1 MATID
6 ITNSAELTAQ
16 VNNNLPPKRFLSSFL
31 RPLTHNTKD
40 VMIDFVNGSQTL
52 APFIRDGQAA
62 VVSGRDGFSTRSVHC
77 YDIALKRIT
86 SALDCLKRLPGEAP
100 VVGNAMSPNE
110 RAATLLAAD
119 MADLMNKVNRTTEKV
134 VSDAFFTGA
143 ISITDV
149 NGNAI
154 DSIDFGAKA
163 THLNT
168 TSKGWSTSSYKG
180 IVNDLDDA
188 AILIAQDSGLTA
200 TDVVMGSDAAKAAMS
215 NDHFLK
221 QLDVKSL
228 NIGNVELVTKLQG
241 NGARLLGMVD
251 GMRVWRYDEIFKD
264 ASGNVNSMV
273 PASKVLVLSADMAAT
288 LHYGVT
294 GDVENGFFEGVASS
308 STWYEKDP
316 SAQWLRVRSAPLPVL
331 EQIDGCAVITA

>member
-31 RPLTHNTKD
+31 RVLTHNTKD
-40 VMIDFVNGSQTL
+40 VMIDFVEGSQTL
-52 APFIRDGQAA
+52 APFVRDGQEST
-62 VVSGRDGFSTRSVHC
+62 VSTRNGFNTRSVHC
-77 YDIALKRIT
+77 YDIPIKRIT

-110 RAATLLAAD
+110 RAAALLGMD
-119 MADLMNKVNRTTEKV
+119 LQDLMNKVNRTVEKI

-143 ISITDV
+143 VSITDV
-149 NGNAI
+149 YGNAI
-154 DSIDFGAKA
+154 DSIDFGAKY

-168 TSKGWSTSSYKG
+168 SSKGWSTSSYKG
-180 IVNDLDDA
+180 IVNDIDDA
-188 AILIAQDSGLTA
+188 AVLIAQDSGLTA
-200 TDVVMGSDAAKAAMS
+200 TDIVMGTDAAKAAMS

-221 QLDVKSL
+221 QLDTKNL
-228 NIGNVELVTKLQG
+228 NVGNAELTTKLQG
-241 NGARLLGMVD
+241 NGARLLGIVD
-251 GMRVWRYDEIFKD
+251 GMRLWRYDEIYKD
-264 ASGNVNSMV
+264 QYGNIYKMV
-273 PASKVLVLSADMAAT
+273 PADKVLVLSADMAAT

-294 GDVENGFFEGVASS
+294 GDIENGFFEGQASS
-308 STWYEKDP
+308 STWYENDP